1 MKNPLAETGI
11 AKLSLEQIEDICEM
25 AEQAARNYVLSKVS
39 NSRIAVLDVS
49 VDAEGTKP
57 VTFTVDV
64 NVVLSPLMKDF
75 NVEEL
80 TKEATKQAFAHI
92 EEHLRELECISKK

>member
-1 MKNPLAETGI
+1 MKNPLAELGASELTI
-11 AKLSLEQIEDICEM
+11 EQIEDLCETG
-25 AEQAARNYVLSKVS
+25 EQAARSYVLSKVA

-75 NVEEL
+75 NVEAL
-80 TKEATKQAFAHI
+80 AKEATKRAFAHI
-92 EEHLRELECISKK
+92 EERLRELKCQPKK